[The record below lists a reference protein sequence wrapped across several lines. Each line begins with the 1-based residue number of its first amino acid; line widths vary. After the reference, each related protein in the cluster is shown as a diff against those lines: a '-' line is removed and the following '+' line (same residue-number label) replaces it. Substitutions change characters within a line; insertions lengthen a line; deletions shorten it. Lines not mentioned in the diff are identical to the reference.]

1 MPTSISLTP
10 HFQNLVQELV
20 AQGQY
25 NNVSE
30 VVREGL
36 RLIEEREK
44 KQKAALKDLRK
55 AVNVGFAQMASGQY
69 KDFETQQQF
78 SEYLQIAVKRLH
90 SEAVTSHK
98 ASRKAA

>member
-1 MPTSISLTP
+1 MPTSVSLTP
-10 HFQNLVQELV
+10 HFQSLIQKLV
-20 AQGQY
+20 AEGQY

-30 VVREGL
+30 VIRDGL
-36 RLIEEREK
+36 RLLEEREK
-44 KQKAALKDLRK
+44 KQKTALKDLRK

-78 SEYLQIAVKRLH
+78 SEYLQLAVQRLH
-90 SEAVTSHK
+90 SEAASPQK